1 MKLDSLLS
9 DATALQYI
17 TCVLASLKVKEVDER
32 NIDAM
37 LAAFNAVDVKH
48 LLSLDVQNMSSMI
61 TLLAA
66 NTDNTKTVLFNE
78 TPGER
83 MKIRDILR
91 GNTSLRSIEVVEPN
105 VDIVHT
111 LNVFGNL
118 SYLTALKTISLHFED
133 GFDDVPL
140 GTGEWSEL
148 DRWLAQVGDSLK
160 VVNIYALAE
169 LADVKAWLP
178 AVARKISVHVDNQEL
193 DMSYVGR
200 RLTERMAT
208 MIKKYGSHARSSL
221 KDGVRPLIGP
231 TYKFKVGDSDKIIAT
246 IVELTRIMMILPL
259 GLCAVPMTDRAVV
272 STGGRWAVTV
282 PSRRFEKSLRGGTGD
297 GTAVTANGTVSTNV

>member
-1 MKLDSLLS
+1 MM
-9 DATALQYI
+9 DASSR
-17 TCVLASLKVKEVDER
+17 LA
-32 NIDAM
+32 
-37 LAAFNAVDVKH
+37 
-48 LLSLDVQNMSSMI
+48 
-61 TLLAA
+61 
-66 NTDNTKTVLFNE
+66 VLFNE

-148 DRWLAQVGDSLK
+148 DRWLAQVGDSLE

-193 DMSYVGR
+193 DMSYVR
-200 RLTERMAT
+200 T
-208 MIKKYGSHARSSL
+208 
-221 KDGVRPLIGP
+221 
-231 TYKFKVGDSDKIIAT
+231 
-246 IVELTRIMMILPL
+246 
-259 GLCAVPMTDRAVV
+259 
-272 STGGRWAVTV
+272 
-282 PSRRFEKSLRGGTGD
+282 
-297 GTAVTANGTVSTNV
+297 